1 MTPMTDLAV
10 AKATTITADADA
22 AGPEAAVGPA
32 APPPREGNPGL
43 VALPLV
49 IAGGFGLGFT
59 NTGIVDV
66 AAAAVPILLS
76 ATAVG
81 LLIATIWAAALGQ
94 NVNATVYGV
103 FFGFYGSYAA
113 LSLGLTHDWFG
124 IAAADADQTTALWLG
139 SWLLTIGLLTVLLL
153 RLPWTYPLL
162 LVIVDIALVLLLIGN
177 LAGSATATQAG
188 GWFVFA
194 FVAFAAYFYVASLW
208 EETGGRSLPLGRPLV
223 GG

>member
-1 MTPMTDLAV
+1 MTDLAIREPV
-10 AKATTITADADA
+10 
-22 AGPEAAVGPA
+22 AAVVDSAVHPA
-32 APPPREGNPGL
+32 PREGNPGL
-43 VALPLV
+43 LALPLV

-81 LLIATIWAAALGQ
+81 LLLATIWAAALSQ

-103 FFGFYGSYAA
+103 FFGFYASYAV

-139 SWLLTIGLLTVLLL
+139 SWLVTIGLLTILVL

-162 LVIVDIALVLLLIGN
+162 LGVVDIALVLLLIGN
-177 LAGSATATQAG
+177 LTGSTTATHAG
-188 GWFVFA
+188 GWFIFA
-194 FVAFAAYFYVASLW
+194 FVGLVGYYYVAALW
-208 EETGGRSLPLGRPLV
+208 EETGGQSLPLGQPLV

>member
-1 MTPMTDLAV
+1 MTDLA
-10 AKATTITADADA
+10 I
-22 AGPEAAVGPA
+22 
-32 APPPREGNPGL
+32 REGNPGL
-43 VALPLV
+43 LALPLV

-76 ATAVG
+76 ATSIE
-81 LLIATIWAAALGQ
+81 LLLATVWAAALAQ

-103 FFGFYGSYAA
+103 FFGFYASYAV

-124 IAAADADQTTALWLG
+124 ITAAGAGPTTALWLG
-139 SWLLTIGLLTVLLL
+139 SWLLTIGLLTVLVL

-162 LVIVDIALVLLLIGN
+162 LGIVDVALGLLLIGN
-177 LAGSATATQAG
+177 LTGSTVATHAG

-194 FVAFAAYFYVASLW
+194 FVALVGYYYVAALW
-208 EETGGRSLPLGRPLV
+208 EETGGRALPLGRPLV
-223 GG
+223 A

>member
-1 MTPMTDLAV
+1 MTDLA
-10 AKATTITADADA
+10 I
-22 AGPEAAVGPA
+22 
-32 APPPREGNPGL
+32 REGNPGL
-43 VALPLV
+43 LALPLV

-76 ATAVG
+76 ATSIG
-81 LLIATIWAAALGQ
+81 LLLATVWAAALAQ

-103 FFGFYGSYAA
+103 FFGFYASYAV

-124 IAAADADQTTALWLG
+124 ITAAGAGPTTALWLG
-139 SWLLTIGLLTVLLL
+139 SWLLTIGLLTVLVL

-162 LVIVDIALVLLLIGN
+162 LGIVDVALGLLLIGN
-177 LAGSATATQAG
+177 LTGSTVATHAG

-194 FVAFAAYFYVASLW
+194 FVALVGYYYVAALW
-208 EETGGRSLPLGRPLV
+208 EETGGRALPLGRPLV
-223 GG
+223 A

>member
-1 MTPMTDLAV
+1 MTDLVIKDPIIVDELVRAV
-10 AKATTITADADA
+10 
-22 AGPEAAVGPA
+22 PH
-32 APPPREGNPGL
+32 PPTRDGNPGL
-43 VALPLV
+43 LALPLV

-81 LLIATIWAAALGQ
+81 LLIATVWAAALSQ

-103 FFGFYGSYAA
+103 FFGFYASYAV

-124 IAAADADQTTALWLG
+124 IPAADAGQTTALWLG
-139 SWLLTIGLLTVLLL
+139 SWLLTIGLLTVLVL

-162 LVIVDIALVLLLIGN
+162 LAIVDVALVLLLVGN
-177 LAGSATATQAG
+177 LTGSVVATQAG

-194 FVAFAAYFYVASLW
+194 FVALVGYYYVAALW
-208 EETGGRSLPLGRPLV
+208 EETGGRPLPLGRPLV

>member
-1 MTPMTDLAV
+1 MTDLA
-10 AKATTITADADA
+10 IREPTAHPVDSTALA
-22 AGPEAAVGPA
+22 PA
-32 APPPREGNPGL
+32 REGNPGL
-43 VALPLV
+43 LALPLV

-76 ATAVG
+76 ATSIG
-81 LLIATIWAAALGQ
+81 LLLATIWAAALSQ

-103 FFGFYGSYAA
+103 FFGFYASYAV

-124 IAAADADQTTALWLG
+124 ITAAGAGPTTALWLG
-139 SWLLTIGLLTVLLL
+139 SWLLTIGLLTVLVL

-162 LVIVDIALVLLLIGN
+162 LGIVDVALVLLLIGN
-177 LAGSATATQAG
+177 LTGSTAATHAG

-194 FVAFAAYFYVASLW
+194 FVALVGYYYVAALW
-208 EETGGRSLPLGRPLV
+208 EETGGRALPLGRPLV
-223 GG
+223 V

>member
-1 MTPMTDLAV
+1 MTDLAIREP
-10 AKATTITADADA
+10 ITA
-22 AGPEAAVGPA
+22 EARTPTVVK
-32 APPPREGNPGL
+32 EGNPAL
-43 VALPLV
+43 LALPLV

-76 ATAVG
+76 ATAIG
-81 LLIATIWAAALGQ
+81 LLIATIWAAALSQ

-103 FFGFYGSYAA
+103 FFGFYASYAA

-124 IAAADADQTTALWLG
+124 IAPADAGQTTALWLG
-139 SWLLTIGLLTVLLL
+139 SWLLTIGLLTVLVV

-162 LVIVDIALVLLLIGN
+162 LAIVDVALVLLLIGN
-177 LAGSATATQAG
+177 LTGSTTATHVG

-194 FVAFAAYFYVASLW
+194 FVALVGYYYVAALW
-208 EETGGRSLPLGRPLV
+208 EETGGRALPLGRPLV
-223 GG
+223 GE

>member
-1 MTPMTDLAV
+1 MTDLA
-10 AKATTITADADA
+10 IREPTAPVVDS
-22 AGPEAAVGPA
+22 PA
-32 APPPREGNPGL
+32 PAPAREGNPGL
-43 VALPLV
+43 LALPLV

-76 ATAVG
+76 ATSIG
-81 LLIATIWAAALGQ
+81 LLLATIWAAALGQ

-103 FFGFYGSYAA
+103 FFGFYASYAV

-124 IAAADADQTTALWLG
+124 ITAVDAGPTTALWLG
-139 SWLLTIGLLTVLLL
+139 SWLLTIGLLTVLVL

-162 LVIVDIALVLLLIGN
+162 LGIVDVALVLLLIGN
-177 LAGSATATQAG
+177 LTGSTAATHAG

-194 FVAFAAYFYVASLW
+194 FVALVGYYYVAAVW
-208 EETGGRSLPLGRPLV
+208 EETGGRALPLGRPLV
-223 GG
+223 A

>member
-1 MTPMTDLAV
+1 MTDLAFAEPTATHSAADLEPVV
-10 AKATTITADADA
+10 AQ
-22 AGPEAAVGPA
+22 
-32 APPPREGNPGL
+32 REGNPGL

-49 IAGGFGLGFT
+49 IAGRFGLGFT

-81 LLIATIWAAALGQ
+81 LLLATIWAAVLGQ

-124 IAAADADQTTALWLG
+124 IVAADAGQTTALWLG
-139 SWLLTIGLLTVLLL
+139 SWLFTIGILTVLVL
-153 RLPWTYPLL
+153 RLPWTYPVLL
-162 LVIVDIALVLLLIGN
+162 LVVDVALVLLLIGN
-177 LAGSATATQAG
+177 LANSAVATHAG
-188 GWFVFA
+188 GWFVFL
-194 FVAFAAYFYVASLW
+194 FVGIVVYFYAASLW

-223 GG
+223 G

>member
-1 MTPMTDLAV
+1 MTDLAV
-10 AKATTITADADA
+10 KDPIVVDL
-22 AGPEAAVGPA
+22 AVDKPA
-32 APPPREGNPGL
+32 VDQAPVTREGNPGL
-43 VALPLV
+43 LALPLV
-49 IAGGFGLGFT
+49 IAGGFGLGLT

-81 LLIATIWAAALGQ
+81 LLLATVWAAVLSQ

-103 FFGFYGSYAA
+103 FFGFYASYAA
-113 LSLGLTHDWFG
+113 LSLGLTNDWFG
-124 IAAADADQTTALWLG
+124 IGAADVGKTTALWLG
-139 SWLLTIGLLTVLLL
+139 SWLLTIGLLTVLVL

-162 LVIVDIALVLLLIGN
+162 LAIVDVALVLLLVGN
-177 LAGSATATQAG
+177 LTGSPAATQAG

-194 FVAFAAYFYVASLW
+194 FVALVGYYYVAALW

>member
-1 MTPMTDLAV
+1 MTDLAFAEPTVQAASLEPV
-10 AKATTITADADA
+10 AA
-22 AGPEAAVGPA
+22 
-32 APPPREGNPGL
+32 PREGNPGL

-81 LLIATIWAAALGQ
+81 LLLATIWAAALGQ

-124 IAAADADQTTALWLG
+124 IAAADAGQTTALWLG
-139 SWLLTIGLLTVLLL
+139 SWLFTIGILTVLVL
-153 RLPWTYPLL
+153 RLPWTYPVLL
-162 LVIVDIALVLLLIGN
+162 LVVDVALVLLLIGN
-177 LAGSATATQAG
+177 LADSAVATHAG
-188 GWFVFA
+188 GWFVFV
-194 FVAFAAYFYVASLW
+194 FVGIVVYFYAASLW

-223 GG
+223 G

>member
-1 MTPMTDLAV
+1 MTDLAI
-10 AKATTITADADA
+10 KAPTVVDYAT
-22 AGPEAAVGPA
+22 EQLPA
-32 APPPREGNPGL
+32 QAREGNPGL
-43 VALPLV
+43 IALPLV
-49 IAGGFGLGFT
+49 VAGGFGLGFT

-81 LLIATIWAAALGQ
+81 LLIATIWAAALAQ

-113 LSLGLTHDWFG
+113 LSLGLANDWFG
-124 IAAADADQTTALWLG
+124 ISVAQSGQTTALWLG
-139 SWLLTIGLLTVLLL
+139 SWLLTIGLLTILVL

-162 LVIVDIALVLLLIGN
+162 LAIVDVALVLLLVGN
-177 LAGSATATQAG
+177 LTGSMTATHAG

-194 FVAFAAYFYVASLW
+194 FVALVGYYYVAALW
-208 EETGGRSLPLGRPLV
+208 EETGGRALPLGRPLI

>member
-1 MTPMTDLAV
+1 MTDLA
-10 AKATTITADADA
+10 IREPIA
-22 AGPEAAVGPA
+22 AEARTPTVVK
-32 APPPREGNPGL
+32 EGNPAL
-43 VALPLV
+43 LALPLV

-76 ATAVG
+76 ATAIG
-81 LLIATIWAAALGQ
+81 LLIATIWAAALSQ

-103 FFGFYGSYAA
+103 FFGFYASYAA

-124 IAAADADQTTALWLG
+124 IAPADAGQTTALWLG
-139 SWLLTIGLLTVLLL
+139 SWLLTIGLLTVLVV

-162 LVIVDIALVLLLIGN
+162 LAIVDVALVLLLIGN
-177 LAGSATATQAG
+177 LTGSTTATHVG

-194 FVAFAAYFYVASLW
+194 FVALVGYYYVAALW
-208 EETGGRSLPLGRPLV
+208 EETGGRALPLGRPLV
-223 GG
+223 GE